1 MEPRRE
7 PGKPP
12 IFAAPRGLDLADSC
26 AWLRATLPE
35 LRAVLDSD
43 GALLVRGLAFESAAD
58 FGHLRDAVISSR
70 TPYRERATPR
80 SSFGD
85 DVFSST
91 DFPVDQRIMLHNEN
105 SYTLSFPG
113 TIMFGCLT
121 APESGGATPVADC
134 RKVLA
139 ALPDELVRR
148 FREVGWGLVRNYT
161 EYFGLGWQTAFGTDD
176 PDEVLRYCAANDIGA
191 CWEANGRLRTVQ
203 RRSALIRHP
212 RLDHE
217 VWFNHVAFWSVWSL
231 AEELRAYLL
240 DDLAADELPYNTMFG
255 DGKPL
260 TEQDVEALAR
270 AYDAATLR
278 ETWQAG
284 DVILVDNLLAAHGRD
299 PYRGDRMI
307 LVAMG
312 EPVDLTDCAPTV
324 PPAPTLDSR

>member
-1 MEPRRE
+1 
-7 PGKPP
+7 
-12 IFAAPRGLDLADSC
+12 
-26 AWLRATLPE
+26 
-35 LRAVLDSD
+35 
-43 GALLVRGLAFESAAD
+43 
-58 FGHLRDAVISSR
+58 
-70 TPYRERATPR
+70 
-80 SSFGD
+80 
-85 DVFSST
+85 
-91 DFPVDQRIMLHNEN
+91 MLHNEN